1 MTSNDLGYTAEI
13 EKLLGKSQTTVE
25 SGLPRHERRTDKRP
39 WRPQLILTLE

>member
-1 MTSNDLGYTAEI
+1 MTSNDLGTAEM
-13 EKLLGKSQTTVE
+13 EKLHGKSQKMVE

>member
-1 MTSNDLGYTAEI
+1 MTSNDLGTAEM
-13 EKLLGKSQTTVE
+13 EKLYGKSQKIVE